1 MNFVI
6 FLRRQETVRHSPI
19 EKLCF
24 SFVSALAFH
33 YLCSREDRMRLG
45 IAKSENFV
53 FRLSLLSSF
62 TIFASTTCKVSR
74 FYEKLD
80 MFILKKIDKKDTFY
94 AAEDEIRPLWKYV
107 SGA

>member
-1 MNFVI
+1 MN
-6 FLRRQETVRHSPI
+6 
-19 EKLCF
+19 
-24 SFVSALAFH
+24 
-33 YLCSREDRMRLG
+33 
-45 IAKSENFV
+45 
-53 FRLSLLSSF
+53 F

-80 MFILKKIDKKDTFY
+80 MFILKKIDKKNTFY

>member
-1 MNFVI
+1 MNFV
-6 FLRRQETVRHSPI
+6 
-19 EKLCF
+19 
-24 SFVSALAFH
+24 
-33 YLCSREDRMRLG
+33 
-45 IAKSENFV
+45 
-53 FRLSLLSSF
+53 
-62 TIFASTTCKVSR
+62 IFASTTCKVNR

>member
-6 FLRRQETVRHSPI
+6 FLRRQETARHSPI
-19 EKLCF
+19 EKLC
-24 SFVSALAFH
+24 
-33 YLCSREDRMRLG
+33 
-45 IAKSENFV
+45 

>member
-1 MNFVI
+1 MTWLISDEARKHRAFREVWVAYILGGLYLLLGLYTEISEQNYSIRYPAV
-6 FLRRQETVRHSPI
+6 LSP
-19 EKLCF
+19 
-24 SFVSALAFH
+24 
-33 YLCSREDRMRLG
+33 
-45 IAKSENFV
+45 
-53 FRLSLLSSF
+53 F

-80 MFILKKIDKKDTFY
+80 MFILKKIDKKNTFY